1 MTNLQAITTYTN
13 QLLQIELF
21 QDYCPNGLQVQGRD
35 EIRKIVSGVTASQ
48 ALIDAAIEKQ
58 ADVLLVHHGFFWKG
72 EDPRVV
78 GMRRQRL
85 QALLANQLSLVAY
98 HLPLDAHAEL
108 GNNAQL
114 AQVLGFDIKGGFGA
128 KGAGPT
134 IGLFGD
140 LHQSRSA
147 EQLAQHIDNNLGRAP
162 LLING
167 GSDKPIQRI
176 AWCTGAAQSYIELA
190 IPLEVDAF
198 LTGEISEPTVH
209 IAREMGI
216 HFYSCGHHATERY
229 GAKALGEHLAER
241 FQLEHE
247 FVDIDNPV

>member
-13 QLLQIELF
+13 ELLQIELF
-21 QDYCPNGLQVQGRD
+21 QDYCPNGLHVQGRD
-35 EIRKIVSGVTASQ
+35 EVRKIVSGVTASQ

-85 QALLANQLSLVAY
+85 EALLTNKLSLVAY

-140 LHQSRSA
+140 LNQSRSA
-147 EQLAQHIDNNLGRAP
+147 EQLAQHIDTALGRTP
-162 LLING
+162 LLIDG
-167 GSDKPIQRI
+167 GSDQPIQRI

-216 HFYSCGHHATERY
+216 HFFSCGHHATERY
-229 GAKALGEHLAER
+229 GVKALGEHLAER